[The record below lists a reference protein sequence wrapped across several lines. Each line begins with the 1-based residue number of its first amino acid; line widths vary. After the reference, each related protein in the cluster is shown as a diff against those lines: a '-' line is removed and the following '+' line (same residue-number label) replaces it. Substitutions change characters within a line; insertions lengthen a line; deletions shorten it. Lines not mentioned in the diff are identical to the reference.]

1 MRPHGAMLGV
11 LAAACLCAC
20 SSDGTTPPV
29 MAGAGMGGASGGGAG
44 AGRGGTGAGGGGSG
58 GAGADETPVVL
69 GPAERAALLALSPEP
84 LPMPPADPTNAYG
97 DSAAAAAFGK
107 KLFFTQLFAGRLLD
121 GDNTGSEGTLGR
133 KGDTGKVSC
142 ASCHVPA
149 DGFSDTRSPSRQISL
164 ASGWGRRRAPSLLD
178 IGHAKIL
185 MWDGRHDALFNQ
197 VFGPF
202 ESPLEMNSS
211 RLYVAQRIWAQHRAE
226 YEAIFGAI
234 PAPLD
239 DPGRFPQLTAERTG
253 CASLDAAN
261 RGVDCHGVPGDK
273 AEYDGLSPADRDV
286 VTRVVVNAGKA
297 IGAYERLL
305 ACGPGRF
312 DRWMHGDASALS
324 PSEQRG
330 AVLFVGAGKCAGCHA
345 GPFLSDQKFHN
356 VGLAPMAVAAA
367 FLDADDRGA
376 AAGVAEATADEL
388 NTKGRYSDGDDG
400 RLTAA
405 VAPEG
410 AFRTPTLRCVGQRP
424 SFFHTGRRSPS
435 RRWWSTS
442 TTGATSGDSSGRR
455 R

>member
-1 MRPHGAMLGV
+1 
-11 LAAACLCAC
+11 
-20 SSDGTTPPV
+20 
-29 MAGAGMGGASGGGAG
+29 
-44 AGRGGTGAGGGGSG
+44 
-58 GAGADETPVVL
+58 
-69 GPAERAALLALSPEP
+69 
-84 LPMPPADPTNAYG
+84 
-97 DSAAAAAFGK
+97 
-107 KLFFTQLFAGRLLD
+107 
-121 GDNTGSEGTLGR
+121 
-133 KGDTGKVSC
+133 
-142 ASCHVPA
+142 
-149 DGFSDTRSPSRQISL
+149 
-164 ASGWGRRRAPSLLD
+164 
-178 IGHAKIL
+178 
-185 MWDGRHDALFNQ
+185 
-197 VFGPF
+197 
-202 ESPLEMNSS
+202 MNSS

-424 SFFHTGRRSPS
+424 SFFHTGQAITLETVVEHFDDGGHLGGFVGEKEIAPLALSAGQRRDLVAFLRALDGP
-435 RRWWSTS
+435 
-442 TTGATSGDSSGRR
+442 GAPRGLTAP
-455 R
+455 